1 MTARRSIDV
10 TPSVDAFDARATTI
24 ADALRDDRR
33 AVVGRATV
41 VRAAVC
47 VGAMVN
53 IVYADGASLCDD
65 RHGCAHVKKWFGC

>member
-10 TPSVDAFDARATTI
+10 TPSVDALDARATTS
-24 ADALRDDRR
+24 ADALREDLR

-53 IVYADGASLCDD
+53 IVYADGASLCGDHCCED
-65 RHGCAHVKKWFGC
+65 V